1 MDFRTLIDLPKGE
14 RPLSHADRLLLLGS
28 CFADA
33 IGERLAKSGFRC
45 AVNPFGTLYNPLS
58 VAQGLERVL
67 SGTPFTADDLQ
78 WFAGE
83 GWGSWMHH
91 SRFSR
96 PEAQEAVEAMNSSL
110 SAAHDLMLP
119 HQGVSPVI
127 LITLGTAW
135 VYRLADD
142 ASAVGRV
149 VANCHKQPERLFVRR
164 RLSVDDL
171 LAVWCP
177 LLERL
182 QREVPGV
189 RLIFTV
195 SPIRHLRDG
204 AHENQ
209 LSKATL
215 LLFVDELRKRVGSPA
230 LTYFPAY
237 EILLDELRDYRFY
250 ADDMVHPSSPAV
262 GYIWERFGD
271 TFFSPATRRLIAE
284 WESVQKALAHRPFR
298 PDSDEYRRFICQTLL
313 KIEHIQKECPNFDAA
328 KEIASLKPSL

>member
-1 MDFRTLIDLPKGE
+1 MDFRTVIDLPPGE

-182 QREVPGV
+182 QRAVPGV

-250 ADDMVHPSSPAV
+250 ADDMAHPSSPAV

-328 KEIASLKPSL
+328 KEIASLKR